1 MKINRRE
8 LLTSLVLVFLSGIA
22 TKGSAAPRPAPENE
36 FDAARLQAQI
46 ERIAQS
52 VGGTVGVG
60 IRHLETGHEM
70 YVNQRDHFPMASLFK
85 LTVAV
90 QLLTLVE
97 QNAVS
102 LDKIIVVGA
111 PDLRPG
117 SSKLATHFRGPQS
130 LSVLQLLEAMLI
142 DSDNTATD
150 ILWKEAG
157 GAKAIKARLVRH
169 GITGLSVDRPT
180 ATLIPVAQ
188 GIGEFAADTE
198 MTPARL
204 KALRSQVPREQR
216 NSGIATFL
224 NDKRDTTTPV
234 AIVELLSKIW
244 RSEALGAKQTAL
256 MLDIMYR
263 CSTGKA
269 RLRAGLPRATTV
281 AHKTG
286 TLQPSVTNDAG
297 IIRLPGRGGNLIVVV
312 LIKGSTKA
320 LVDQERA
327 IADIARVI
335 YDHFVSIKGRAN

>member
-8 LLTSLVLVFLSGIA
+8 LLASLVLVFLSGIA
-22 TKGSAAPRPAPENE
+22 TKGSAAPRRAPAND
-36 FDAARLQAQI
+36 FDPARLQAEI

-60 IRHLETGHEM
+60 IRHLETGREM
-70 YVNQRDHFPMASLFK
+70 YVNRSDHFPMASVFK
-85 LTVAV
+85 LPVAV

-97 QNAVS
+97 QKTVS
-102 LDKIIVVGA
+102 LDKIIVVDA
-111 PDLRPG
+111 NDLRPG
-117 SSKLATHFRGPQS
+117 SSKLVTHFRGPQS

-157 GAKAIKARLVRH
+157 GAKAIKTRLVKL

-180 ATLIPVAQ
+180 ATLIPAAH
-188 GIGEFAADTE
+188 GLGEFAVDTE

-204 KALRSQVPREQR
+204 KALRSKVSREKR
-216 NSGIATFL
+216 YAGIAMFL
-224 NDKRDTTTPV
+224 KDKRDTTTPV

-256 MLDIMYR
+256 LLDIMYR
-263 CSTGKA
+263 CRSGQT
-269 RLRAGLPRATTV
+269 RLRAGLPPATKV

-286 TLQPSVTNDAG
+286 TLETVATNDAG
-297 IIRLPGRGGNLIVVV
+297 IIRLPGSGGNLIVAV
-312 LIKGSTKA
+312 LIKGSPKS
-320 LVDQERA
+320 LVEQCRA

-335 YDHFVSIKGRAN
+335 YDHFVSVRGRAI